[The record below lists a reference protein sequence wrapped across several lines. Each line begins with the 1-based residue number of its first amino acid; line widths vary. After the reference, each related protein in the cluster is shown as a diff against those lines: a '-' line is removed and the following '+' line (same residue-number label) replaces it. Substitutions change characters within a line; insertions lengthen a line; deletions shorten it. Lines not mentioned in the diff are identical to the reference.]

1 MAWYD
6 ITIMVNGEWLIEI
19 RTISDNIIFFIV
31 SISFII
37 IISIHIYISSTVHID
52 IYSIQYIIICA
63 HGQCVA
69 DVHLCCDIDQWY
81 AYHTSFIIISILL
94 FFYNWLLWY
103 ILCAEMNIIP
113 IECSLYSFDTSSY
126 QPIWINTVWYVY
138 HHHIHFK
145 W

>member
-6 ITIMVNGEWLIEI
+6 ITIKVNGEWLIEI
-19 RTISDNIIFFIV
+19 RTISDIISLFIV
-31 SISFII
+31 YILFII

-81 AYHTSFIIISILL
+81 VYHTSFIIISILL
-94 FFYNWLLWY
+94 FFLQLIIMIYTTYWHWYNAHKMFTILIWY
-103 ILCAEMNIIP
+103 IIISTNMNQH
-113 IECSLYSFDTSSY
+113 SLICLSPSF
-126 QPIWINTVWYVY
+126 P
-138 HHHIHFK
+138 F
-145 W
+145 